1 MKIFVSKYWQ
11 INILVFIIL
20 ECMGVIGISSMCIP
34 DLKEGRIDIISLAY
48 GLGAVAL
55 AAFTV
60 QDEKCDAVCDYWQRL
75 CSDAYGNWENCVPG
89 LS

>member
-48 GLGAVAL
+48 GLDFYVRQYFLLLSYATYFGL
-55 AAFTV
+55 AI
-60 QDEKCDAVCDYWQRL
+60 DI
-75 CSDAYGNWENCVPG
+75 
-89 LS
+89 

>member
-1 MKIFVSKYWQ
+1 MKIFISKYWQ

-20 ECMGVIGISSMCIP
+20 ECMGIIGISFMCIP

-55 AAFTV
+55 AAF
-60 QDEKCDAVCDYWQRL
+60 Y
-75 CSDAYGNWENCVPG
+75 CSG
-89 LS
+89 